1 LELSWLTK
9 LRIAAAAAIGVVLIG
24 ILAWPMVVPTD
35 PFGAVCAGE
44 ISIVGKLVLVV
55 LALLCGFL
63 GFFVS
68 KPYGREIGILA
79 VPAGLAAL
87 AVRSGNM
94 TSLLLQTQ
102 TSTERLSV
110 YAALKWEPVFW
121 LIVTAAGFLGV
132 LLAGQIYKKPDA
144 NPTQQKPDSKSKVY
158 FNALIALVGSLFI
171 AKFCVMIFAQDI
183 RWADNSLNSVLV
195 QPTVAQIAFA
205 VLISFGIAAFVVKK
219 FLDASYIWPSIA
231 SALLTA
237 LAITFYAK
245 NGVFE
250 HLVENWPVAYFSN
263 AVLSILPIQM
273 VAFGTIGS
281 VAGYWLAVRYKYW
294 RKHEF

>member
-1 LELSWLTK
+1 VELSWLMK
-9 LRIAAAAAIGVVLIG
+9 LRIAGVAAVGVVLIG
-24 ILAWPMVVPTD
+24 ILAWPMVAPSD

-44 ISIVGKLVLVV
+44 ISLFGKLVLIV

-63 GFFVS
+63 GFFISWPV
-68 KPYGREIGILA
+68 GREIGILA
-79 VPAGLAAL
+79 VPAGLAVL

-94 TSLLLQTQ
+94 TGILLQTQ

-121 LIVTAAGFLGV
+121 LIVTAAGFFGV
-132 LLAGQIYKKPDA
+132 LLAGKIYKKQDVNPA
-144 NPTQQKPDSKSKVY
+144 NQKPKLKPTMY
-158 FNALIALVGSLFI
+158 LNAVIALVGSLFI
-171 AKFCVMIFAQDI
+171 AEFCVMILAQDI
-183 RWADNSLNSVLV
+183 RWADKSLTSVLV

-205 VLISFGIAAFVVKK
+205 VLVSFGIAAFAVKK
-219 FLDASYIWPSIA
+219 FLDASYVFPSIG

-237 LAITFYAK
+237 LAVTVYAK

-250 HLVENWPVAYFSN
+250 HLAENWPVAYFSN
-263 AVLSILPIQM
+263 SILSILPIQM

-294 RKHEF
+294 RKHEI